1 LNHYR
6 VVFQAPEERNY
17 HIFYQL
23 CAMREDEEFSHLG
36 LQCPEE
42 FTYLSHGECT
52 EIDGVDDMVEFEAT
66 KKALDILGKG
76 K

>member
-1 LNHYR
+1 
-6 VVFQAPEERNY
+6 
-17 HIFYQL
+17 
-23 CAMREDEEFSHLG
+23 MREDEEFSHLG